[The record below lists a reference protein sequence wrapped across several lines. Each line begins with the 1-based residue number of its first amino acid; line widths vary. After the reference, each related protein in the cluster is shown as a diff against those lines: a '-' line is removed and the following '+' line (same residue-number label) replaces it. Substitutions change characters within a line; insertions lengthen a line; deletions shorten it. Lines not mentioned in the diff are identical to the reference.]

1 MANIGPTTAFY
12 KVETSLSRA
21 NNAVDSSRVRIAAG
35 KQNAYAGDRVSN
47 SAIADAFRL
56 DFAGT
61 KAGIKG
67 ATVVMG
73 YLETGMRVLDSAS
86 NILSRLQEVA
96 VLGANNTNTITEHEM
111 LNAEAEGLAQEF
123 NRLMQGATYKGKDIF
138 VDTAG
143 SEFLSMGSRNAE
155 LTFGLGKV
163 DYSELFGEA
172 RSVGAGLPNAGQ
184 LVNLTKLP
192 SDAVLGKSINFETT
206 VGDGFLEINV
216 DSNLP
221 VQDVLNLQDTGGVSI
236 DSDGVV
242 SYTFD
247 HPVYDITTVEI
258 GEIDPVKNGTDG
270 TLKINFYDD
279 ATIPG
284 TSTFVNGDFSSTM
297 SEVLSYTEFFKTADV
312 ERTRDGFISEL
323 DDENGNAI
331 TMGAIADA
339 DRTYKNVTL
348 SYQTGQAGTAG
359 TGTVRAH
366 IQTAD
371 AGGVETITNIEI
383 IDGGEGFKANEILVI
398 PEGDQYSQ
406 FHGDIAGQ
414 ELTITNVSDGYIH
427 TVSQPSTTTAYGN
440 QMWGPGETGQ
450 YDFDATGAPAENGN
464 NLTYGPGDLKQRQV
478 VGTIIV
484 NDVWEDGE
492 TGQYDFDATGAPA
505 ENGNN
510 LTYGPGDVKQ
520 RQVVGT
526 IIANQLWGDGETGQY
541 DFDAT
546 GAPAENGNNLTY
558 GPGDIKQEQV
568 VGTIIDN
575 LTWGDGESGQYD
587 FDATGAPAVNGNNLT
602 YGTGDIKQ
610 EQVVNTIIV
619 NDVWEDGETGQYDF
633 DATGAPAENGNNL
646 TYGAGDIKQNQVVN
660 TIIDNLTW
668 GDGESGQY
676 DFDAT
681 GAPAE
686 NGNNLTYGPG
696 DIKQE
701 QVVGSVIGNLTWDDG
716 ETGQYDFDATGAPA
730 ENGNNLTYG
739 PGDIK
744 QEQVVNTIQVN
755 DTWGDGESGQYDFD
769 ATGAPAVNGNNLTYG
784 PGDIKQEQVVS
795 SIIDN
800 LTWGPGESGQYDF
813 DATGAPA
820 VEGNN
825 LTYGPGDIKQE
836 QVVTTTIVGDSP
848 VNEYSLRNVT
858 GPVDVYSLQNVTVPQ
873 DVYSL
878 RNETGPVNVYSLR
891 NETGPVNVYSLRNE
905 TGPVDVYSLENVT
918 VPQDVY
924 SLANVTGPVNV
935 YSLRNV
941 TGPENVYSLANVTVP
956 QNVYSLANVFGAIGT
971 NYLGESIPTEVVTD
985 YFQPNTKTVPTN
997 WTSYNDRIDFG
1008 SNFTISEFA
1017 NQNNDI
1023 VDPLNGII
1031 DTDPRIEYSIPTP
1044 TEAQMV
1050 LPPYTTIFGRVASDT
1065 VKGNDDTA
1073 VVSREN
1079 DMDVS
1084 VTGGAL
1090 KLDTGK
1096 FNFSEGFGILH
1107 GPAAVSEVFSADEG
1121 DFLKLDYTAQ
1131 GVNDDYHVAGY
1142 IYEVNDDGSA
1152 KTDPIM
1158 ALNETGTSTNGR
1170 ASVRVPETGNYRFV
1184 FVVGTHDLTGGRL
1197 AGADM
1202 TIDNIVSEKGFL
1214 LDETAIASLIKAV
1227 TYNNSGSVTGE
1238 TKTVTSKLLNDESS
1252 FVSDEVIS
1260 ILEGFNTDDILPT
1273 LNIINSDN
1281 EDTNEQEVKEFEEVN
1296 ASVLTS
1302 KIESVQQLLNNARVR
1317 AGSQYS
1323 ALESAII
1330 SATDL
1335 RTQYEMGYNM
1345 VHDLNFTEETAHL
1358 AKKQILQQASNAM
1371 LAQANNGQRGLLQML
1386 EQ

>member
-440 QMWGPGETGQ
+440 QMWGP
-450 YDFDATGAPAENGN
+450 
-464 NLTYGPGDLKQRQV
+464 
-478 VGTIIV
+478 
-484 NDVWEDGE
+484 
-492 TGQYDFDATGAPA
+492 
-505 ENGNN
+505 
-510 LTYGPGDVKQ
+510 
-520 RQVVGT
+520 
-526 IIANQLWGDGETGQY
+526 
-541 DFDAT
+541 
-546 GAPAENGNNLTY
+546 
-558 GPGDIKQEQV
+558 
-568 VGTIIDN
+568 
-575 LTWGDGESGQYD
+575 
-587 FDATGAPAVNGNNLT
+587 
-602 YGTGDIKQ
+602 
-610 EQVVNTIIV
+610 
-619 NDVWEDGETGQYDF
+619 GETGQYDF

>member
-1 MANIGPTTAFY
+1 MANIGATTAFY
-12 KVETSLSRA
+12 KVETSLTRVNNEA
-21 NNAVDSSRVRIAAG
+21 NNSRVRIAAG
-35 KQNAYAGDRVSN
+35 KQTANASDSVSN

-73 YLETGMRVLDSAS
+73 YLETGIKTLDSAS
-86 NILSRLQEVA
+86 NLLARLQEVA

-123 NRLMQGATYKGKDIF
+123 NRVMQSATYKGKDVF
-138 VDTAG
+138 VDTHG
-143 SEFLSMGSRNAE
+143 SEFVSMGSRNAE
-155 LTFGLGKV
+155 LTFGLGKL
-163 DYSELFGEA
+163 DYSELYGEA
-172 RSVGAGLPNAGQ
+172 RSIGAGLPNAGQ
-184 LVNLTKLP
+184 LVNLTSLP
-192 SDAVLGKSINFETT
+192 SDAVLGKTIDFET
-206 VGDGFLEINV
+206 VIADDSIEFIV
-216 DSNLP
+216 SSNLSLP
-221 VQDVLNLQDTGGVSI
+221 DILTLQDAAGVSI
-236 DSDGVV
+236 DSNGVV
-242 SYTFD
+242 SYTFE

-258 GEIDPVKNGTDG
+258 GEIDAIKNGTQG
-270 TLKINFYDD
+270 SLKINFYED

-297 SEVLSYTEFFKTADV
+297 PEVLSYTEFFKTVDV
-312 ERTRDGFISEL
+312 ERARDGFISEL

-348 SYQTGQAGTAG
+348 SYQNGQVGTAG
-359 TGTVRAH
+359 TGTVRVH

-371 AGGVETITNIEI
+371 VGGVETITNIEI
-383 IDGGEGFKANEILVI
+383 IDGGEGFAANEILVI
-398 PEGDQYSQ
+398 PTGDQYSQ

-414 ELTITNVSDGYIH
+414 ELTITGVSDDYVH
-427 TVSQPSTTTAYGN
+427 TLSQPSTTTAYGN

-450 YDFDATGAPAENGN
+450 YDFDATGAPAVNGN
-464 NLTYGPGDLKQRQV
+464 NLTYGPGDLKKRQV

-492 TGQYDFDATGAPA
+492 SGQYDFDATGAPA

-510 LTYGPGDVKQ
+510 LTYGPGDLKK

-526 IIANQLWGDGETGQY
+526 IIANQLWGDGESGQY
-541 DFDAT
+541 NFDAT

-602 YGTGDIKQ
+602 YG
-610 EQVVNTIIV
+610 
-619 NDVWEDGETGQYDF
+619 
-633 DATGAPAENGNNL
+633 
-646 TYGAGDIKQNQVVN
+646 
-660 TIIDNLTW
+660 
-668 GDGESGQY
+668 
-676 DFDAT
+676 
-681 GAPAE
+681 
-686 NGNNLTYGPG
+686 PG

-701 QVVGSVIGNLTWDDG
+701 QVVGSVIGNLTWEDG
-716 ETGQYDFDATGAPA
+716 ESGQYDFDATGAPA

-836 QVVTTTIVGDSP
+836 QVITTRIVGDSP

-858 GPVDVYSLQNVTVPQ
+858 GPVDVYSLRNVTVPQ

-878 RNETGPVNVYSLR
+878 RNVTGPVNVYSLR

-905 TGPVDVYSLENVT
+905 TGPVDVYSLENIT

-941 TGPENVYSLANVTVP
+941 TGPENVYSLANVPVP

-971 NYLGESIPTEVVTD
+971 NYLGESTPTEVVTD
-985 YFQPNTKTVPTN
+985 YFQPNTRTVPTS

-1017 NQNNDI
+1017 DQNNDVVDPVNGI
-1023 VDPLNGII
+1023 VD
-1031 DTDPRIEYSIPTP
+1031 TSPRVEYSIPTP
-1044 TEAQMV
+1044 TEAQMA
-1050 LPPYTTIFGRVASDT
+1050 LPPYTTIFGRVASDA

-1090 KLDTGK
+1090 KLDSGK

-1107 GPAAVSEVFSADEG
+1107 GPAAVSEVFSAGKG
-1121 DFLKLDYTAQ
+1121 DFLKFDYNAQ
-1131 GVNDDYHVAGY
+1131 GTNDDYHVAGY
-1142 IYEVNDDGSA
+1142 IYEVNLDGSA

-1170 ASVRVPETGNYRFV
+1170 ASVKVPATGNYRFV
-1184 FVVGTHDLTGGRL
+1184 FIVGTHDLTGGRL

-1202 TIDNIVSEKGFL
+1202 TIDNIVSEKAFL
-1214 LDETAIASLIKAV
+1214 MDETAIASLLKTV
-1227 TYNNSGSVTGE
+1227 NYSNSGSFSGE
-1238 TKTVTSKLLNDESS
+1238 TKTVTSTLRNDESS
-1252 FVSDEVIS
+1252 IVSDEVIN
-1260 ILEGFNTDDILPT
+1260 ILEGFNDDNILPT
-1273 LNIINSDN
+1273 LNLVSASDDPS
-1281 EDTNEQEVKEFEEVN
+1281 EEQEVNEFEEVN

-1302 KIESVQQLLNNARVR
+1302 KIESIQRLINNARVK

-1323 ALESAII
+1323 ALESAIL

-1335 RTQYEMGYNM
+1335 TTQYEMGYNM
-1345 VHDLNFTEETAHL
+1345 THDLNFTEETVHL

-1386 EQ
+1386 IK